1 MYVAVVTRNKSIA
14 VTTLHSLMTIQMHA
28 QSRNVHVE
36 VVFVEGLSALPK
48 LVKTGE
54 RIVWFDYGTNL
65 DHDSIQRLFNTMEK
79 DIRAI
84 VFPSVIEGIDWD
96 MFKKKTIE
104 GSKEPLHQRGL
115 NFDTDVTK
123 KIVGTDLWDV
133 EKTSAHVWVMDSNHI
148 NKKLK
153 SIQKNLSCDSYE
165 GLFQQ
170 LKANNLRVAALPS
183 AIVVRCYTHEC
194 LGNILEMPGVSMQA

>member
-1 MYVAVVTRNKSIA
+1 MYVAAVTRNKSIA

-84 VFPSVIEGIDWD
+84 VFP
-96 MFKKKTIE
+96 
-104 GSKEPLHQRGL
+104 
-115 NFDTDVTK
+115 
-123 KIVGTDLWDV
+123 
-133 EKTSAHVWVMDSNHI
+133 A
-148 NKKLK
+148 
-153 SIQKNLSCDSYE
+153 LS
-165 GLFQQ
+165 
-170 LKANNLRVAALPS
+170 
-183 AIVVRCYTHEC
+183 
-194 LGNILEMPGVSMQA
+194 